1 MKKHSVRSRTRLLA
15 AGTAFVSLIAAGIY
29 LQPGFS
35 SPSLHQTGDATVASF
50 LTPLLK
56 GSRGSVAA
64 AFITPRGVQYALWN
78 SDYTKQYE
86 IASLTKTMTS
96 SLLIEAQRR
105 GEATA
110 QTRVGELVPEI
121 TGPASEITL
130 EQLASHRSGLPPL
143 ATSLRQKIQVIKA
156 IILRDNFWNYD
167 DETLIEM
174 VNTTRVE
181 KTAVFDYSNTGYA
194 LLGLALA
201 RASHQSFAT
210 LLHTRVFA
218 QAQMKSSVIADDST
232 PVTPTFSHGW
242 SVSGFSEAPWV
253 LHAFTPAAGVR
264 STIVDMANYAQAL
277 LAGKLAGSEAM
288 PPRFA
293 TDDPDS
299 RIGYA
304 WFTTRIHGRDITWHD
319 GESSGFA
326 SAIALDPQRKSAVVI
341 LSDTGWPVIGPAVR
355 LLLTQPSSET
365 EAHREL
371 D

>member
-78 SDYTKQYE
+78 SDYAKQYE

-181 KTAVFDYSNTGYA
+181 KPAVFDYSNTGYA

-232 PVTPTFSHGW
+232 PVTPHSATAGQFPDSAKRRGYCTHLPPPREYDRPLSIWQIMRRRYWQENSQEAKRCRRDLPLTIPIHGLVMPGLQPAYMGAISPGMTASPLGLPALSPW
-242 SVSGFSEAPWV
+242 IRSVKAPW
-253 LHAFTPAAGVR
+253 LSSPTP
-264 STIVDMANYAQAL
+264 D
-277 LAGKLAGSEAM
+277 
-288 PPRFA
+288 
-293 TDDPDS
+293 
-299 RIGYA
+299 
-304 WFTTRIHGRDITWHD
+304 GR
-319 GESSGFA
+319 
-326 SAIALDPQRKSAVVI
+326 
-341 LSDTGWPVIGPAVR
+341 
-355 LLLTQPSSET
+355 
-365 EAHREL
+365 
-371 D
+371 